1 MGAGSPS
8 ADVRGDTIAA
18 VATAAGTGAL
28 AVLRVSGPAA
38 ATIAAG
44 LVTPWPLVARR
55 ATRVR
60 LADPETGA
68 LLDDAVATW
77 YAAPHTFT
85 GEDVLELSVHG
96 GGYVSAL
103 VLAALVAQGA
113 RPALP
118 GEFTERAVRAG
129 KLDVLQA
136 EAIGELI
143 AARSRATHR
152 AALRQ
157 LSGALTR
164 QLAELRDA
172 VLHIEALLAYE
183 IDFPEEDDGPQPRA
197 RATEAG
203 VAVLGVLDRLLA
215 TLPQAVRAR
224 EGMQVVLAGAPNAG
238 KSSLFNALL
247 GDPRAIVSDVPGT
260 TRDAIEAMLDADPW
274 PWRLIDTAGLRE
286 ASEPVERL
294 GVEVS
299 ERRLAGADVVLVC
312 ADDDDRLAYA
322 LERIAALTPARR
334 VAVRTKVDDAQ
345 TAAAWTP
352 SFALAS
358 ALRADGVDGAVAV
371 SAINGLGL
379 DALRARLTTVA
390 QAVEPEPPESQPM
403 ILRARHAAALRSA
416 REEVTAFLD
425 AWESQALPAPVVA
438 THLRA
443 AVHALD
449 ELMGTIDMDDI
460 LGRVFRDFC
469 VGK

>member
-1 MGAGSPS
+1 MGAPSPS
-8 ADVRGDTIAA
+8 VDVRGDTIAA
-18 VATAAGTGAL
+18 VATAAGKGAL
-28 AVLRVSGPAA
+28 AILRMSGPAA

-60 LADPETGA
+60 LVDHETGA

-77 YAAPHTFT
+77 YVAPHSFT

-103 VLAALVAQGA
+103 VLAALVARGA

-118 GEFTERAVRAG
+118 GEFTERAVREG
-129 KLDVLQA
+129 KLDLLQA

-164 QLAELRDA
+164 QLAELREA
-172 VLHIEALLAYE
+172 LLHIEALLAYE
-183 IDFPEEDDGPQPRA
+183 IDFPEEDDGPQPRS

-203 VAVLGVLDRLLA
+203 VAVLAVLDRLLA
-215 TLPQAVRAR
+215 TLPQALRAR
-224 EGMQVVLAGAPNAG
+224 EGLQVVLAGAPNAG

-260 TRDAIEAMLDADPW
+260 TRDAIEAMLDAEPW
-274 PWRLIDTAGLRE
+274 PWRLIDTAGLRT
-286 ASEPVERL
+286 STDQVERL

-312 ADDDDRLAYA
+312 ADDDDRLAQA
-322 LERIAALTPARR
+322 LAQIAALAPARR
-334 VAVRTKVDDAQ
+334 IAVRTKVDDAR
-345 TAAAWTP
+345 AAASWTP
-352 SFALAS
+352 SAALAT
-358 ALRADGVDGAVAV
+358 ALQTVGAHGAIAV
-371 SAINGLGL
+371 SATHGIGL
-379 DALRARLTTVA
+379 DALRAQMAAVA
-390 QAVEPEPPESQPM
+390 LVVEPEPTESQPM

-416 REEVTAFLD
+416 REEVGAFLD

-443 AVHALD
+443 AVHMLD

>member
-1 MGAGSPS
+1 M
-8 ADVRGDTIAA
+8 RGDTIAA

-68 LLDDAVATW
+68 VLDDAVATW
-77 YAAPHTFT
+77 FAAPHSFT

-129 KLDVLQA
+129 KLDLLQA
-136 EAIGELI
+136 EAIGDLI

-157 LSGALTR
+157 LSGALTH
-164 QLAELRDA
+164 QLAELREA
-172 VLHIEALLAYE
+172 LLHIEALLAYE
-183 IDFPEEDDGPQPRA
+183 IDFPEEDDGPQPRS

-203 VAVLGVLDRLLA
+203 VVVLEVLDRLLA

-224 EGMQVVLAGAPNAG
+224 EGMQVVLAGVPNAG

-260 TRDAIEAMLDADPW
+260 TRDAIEALLDAEPW

-286 ASEPVERL
+286 ATEPVERL

-322 LERIAALTPARR
+322 LERIAALSPARR
-334 VAVRTKVDDAQ
+334 VAVRTKVDDARA
-345 TAAAWTP
+345 AAAWTP
-352 SFALAS
+352 SSALAS

-379 DALRARLTTVA
+379 EVLRARLTAVA
-390 QAVEPEPPESQPM
+390 QAVEPEPVESQPM

>member
-1 MGAGSPS
+1 
-8 ADVRGDTIAA
+8 
-18 VATAAGTGAL
+18 
-28 AVLRVSGPAA
+28 
-38 ATIAAG
+38 
-44 LVTPWPLVARR
+44 
-55 ATRVR
+55 VR

-68 LLDDAVATW
+68 VLDDAVATW
-77 YAAPHTFT
+77 FAAPHSFT

-129 KLDVLQA
+129 KLDLLQA
-136 EAIGELI
+136 EAIGDLI

-157 LSGALTR
+157 LSGALTH
-164 QLAELRDA
+164 QLAELREA
-172 VLHIEALLAYE
+172 LLHIEALLAYE
-183 IDFPEEDDGPQPRA
+183 IDFPEEDDGPQPRS

-203 VAVLGVLDRLLA
+203 VVVLEVLDRLLA

-224 EGMQVVLAGAPNAG
+224 EGMQVVLAGVPNAG

-260 TRDAIEAMLDADPW
+260 TRDAIEALLDAEPW

-286 ASEPVERL
+286 ATEPVERL

-322 LERIAALTPARR
+322 LERIAALSPARR
-334 VAVRTKVDDAQ
+334 VAVRTKVDDARA
-345 TAAAWTP
+345 AAAWTP
-352 SFALAS
+352 SSALAS

-379 DALRARLTTVA
+379 EVLRARLTAVA
-390 QAVEPEPPESQPM
+390 QAVEPEPVESQPM

-425 AWESQALPAPVVA
+425 AWESQALPGPVVA

>member
-1 MGAGSPS
+1 
-8 ADVRGDTIAA
+8 
-18 VATAAGTGAL
+18 
-28 AVLRVSGPAA
+28 
-38 ATIAAG
+38 
-44 LVTPWPLVARR
+44 
-55 ATRVR
+55 
-60 LADPETGA
+60 
-68 LLDDAVATW
+68 
-77 YAAPHTFT
+77 
-85 GEDVLELSVHG
+85 
-96 GGYVSAL
+96 
-103 VLAALVAQGA
+103 
-113 RPALP
+113 
-118 GEFTERAVRAG
+118 
-129 KLDVLQA
+129 
-136 EAIGELI
+136 
-143 AARSRATHR
+143 
-152 AALRQ
+152 
-157 LSGALTR
+157 
-164 QLAELRDA
+164 
-172 VLHIEALLAYE
+172 
-183 IDFPEEDDGPQPRA
+183 
-197 RATEAG
+197 
-203 VAVLGVLDRLLA
+203 VLDRLLA

-224 EGMQVVLAGAPNAG
+224 EGMQVVLAGVPNAG

-260 TRDAIEAMLDADPW
+260 TRDAIEALLDAEPW

-286 ASEPVERL
+286 ATEPVERL

-322 LERIAALTPARR
+322 LERIAALSPARR
-334 VAVRTKVDDAQ
+334 VAVRTKVDDARA
-345 TAAAWTP
+345 AAAWTP
-352 SFALAS
+352 SSALAS

-379 DALRARLTTVA
+379 EVLRARLTAVA
-390 QAVEPEPPESQPM
+390 QAVEPEPVESQPM

>member
-1 MGAGSPS
+1 M
-8 ADVRGDTIAA
+8 
-18 VATAAGTGAL
+18 ATAAGTGAL

-44 LVTPWPLVARR
+44 LVTPWPLIARR

-60 LADPETGA
+60 LADPDTGA
-68 LLDDAVATW
+68 VLDDAVATW
-77 YAAPHTFT
+77 FSAPHSFT

-103 VLAALVAQGA
+103 VLTALVARGA

-136 EAIGELI
+136 EAIGDLI

-164 QLAELRDA
+164 QLAELREA
-172 VLHIEALLAYE
+172 LLHIEALLAYE
-183 IDFPEEDDGPQPRA
+183 IDFPEEDDGPQPRS

-274 PWRLIDTAGLRE
+274 PWRLIDTAGLRD

-312 ADDDDRLAYA
+312 ADDDDRLAHTLA
-322 LERIAALTPARR
+322 QIAALSPARR
-334 VAVRTKVDDAQ
+334 VAVRTKVDDAR
-345 TAAAWTP
+345 AAAMWTP
-352 SFALAS
+352 SPALDAV
-358 ALRADGVDGAVAV
+358 LREPGAAGAVAV
-371 SAINGLGL
+371 SAIHGIGL
-379 DALRARLTTVA
+379 DALRAALTAVA

-425 AWESQALPAPVVA
+425 AWESQSLPAPVVA

-443 AVHALD
+443 AVHAMD

>member
-1 MGAGSPS
+1 
-8 ADVRGDTIAA
+8 
-18 VATAAGTGAL
+18 
-28 AVLRVSGPAA
+28 
-38 ATIAAG
+38 
-44 LVTPWPLVARR
+44 
-55 ATRVR
+55 VR

-68 LLDDAVATW
+68 VLDDAVATW
-77 YAAPHTFT
+77 FAAPHSFT

-129 KLDVLQA
+129 KLDLLQA
-136 EAIGELI
+136 EAIGDLI

-157 LSGALTR
+157 LSGALTH
-164 QLAELRDA
+164 QLAELREA
-172 VLHIEALLAYE
+172 LLHIEALLAYE
-183 IDFPEEDDGPQPRA
+183 IDFPEEDDGPQPRS

-203 VAVLGVLDRLLA
+203 VVVLEVLDRLLA

-224 EGMQVVLAGAPNAG
+224 EGMQVVLAGVPNAG

-260 TRDAIEAMLDADPW
+260 TRDAIEALLDAEPW

-286 ASEPVERL
+286 ATEPVERL

-322 LERIAALTPARR
+322 LERIAALSPARR
-334 VAVRTKVDDAQ
+334 VAVRTKVDDARA
-345 TAAAWTP
+345 AAAWTP
-352 SFALAS
+352 SSALAS

-379 DALRARLTTVA
+379 EVLRARLTAVA
-390 QAVEPEPPESQPM
+390 QAVEPEPVESQPM

>member
-1 MGAGSPS
+1 
-8 ADVRGDTIAA
+8 
-18 VATAAGTGAL
+18 
-28 AVLRVSGPAA
+28 
-38 ATIAAG
+38 
-44 LVTPWPLVARR
+44 
-55 ATRVR
+55 VR

-68 LLDDAVATW
+68 VLDDAVATW
-77 YAAPHTFT
+77 FAAPHSFT

-129 KLDVLQA
+129 KLDLLQA
-136 EAIGELI
+136 EAIGDLI

-157 LSGALTR
+157 LSGALTH
-164 QLAELRDA
+164 QLAELREA
-172 VLHIEALLAYE
+172 LLHIEALLAYE
-183 IDFPEEDDGPQPRA
+183 IDFPEEDDGPQPRS

-203 VAVLGVLDRLLA
+203 VVVLGVLDRLLA

-224 EGMQVVLAGAPNAG
+224 EGMQVVLAGVPNAG

-260 TRDAIEAMLDADPW
+260 TRDAIEALLDAEPW

-286 ASEPVERL
+286 ATEPVERL

-322 LERIAALTPARR
+322 LERIAALSPARR
-334 VAVRTKVDDAQ
+334 VAVRTKVDDARA
-345 TAAAWTP
+345 AAAWTP
-352 SFALAS
+352 SSALAS

-379 DALRARLTTVA
+379 EVLRARLTAVA
-390 QAVEPEPPESQPM
+390 QAVEPEPVESQPM

>member
-1 MGAGSPS
+1 MGAPSPS

-18 VATAAGTGAL
+18 VATAAGKGAL

-44 LVTPWPLVARR
+44 LVTPWPLLARS

-68 LLDDAVATW
+68 PLDDAVATW
-77 YAAPHTFT
+77 YAAPHSFT

-103 VLAALVAQGA
+103 VLAALVARGA

-129 KLDVLQA
+129 KLDLLQA

-164 QLAELRDA
+164 QLAELREA
-172 VLHIEALLAYE
+172 LLHIEALLAYE

-197 RATEAG
+197 RATAAG
-203 VAVLGVLDRLLA
+203 VAVLAVLDRLLA
-215 TLPQAVRAR
+215 TLPQALRAR
-224 EGMQVVLAGAPNAG
+224 EGLQVVLAGAPNAG

-260 TRDAIEAMLDADPW
+260 TRDAIEAMLDAEPW

-286 ASEPVERL
+286 STDQVERL

-312 ADDDDRLAYA
+312 ADDDERLAQA
-322 LERIAALTPARR
+322 LAQIAVLAPARR
-334 VAVRTKVDDAQ
+334 IAVRTKVDDAR
-345 TAAAWTP
+345 AAASWTP
-352 SFALAS
+352 SAALAA
-358 ALRADGVDGAVAV
+358 ALQAEGAHGAIAV
-371 SAINGLGL
+371 SATHGIGL
-379 DALRARLTTVA
+379 DALRAQMTAVA
-390 QAVEPEPPESQPM
+390 QVVEPEPVESQPM
-403 ILRARHAAALRSA
+403 ILRARHAAALRGA
-416 REEVTAFLD
+416 REEVSAFLE
-425 AWESQALPAPVVA
+425 AWEAQALPAPVVA

-443 AVHALD
+443 AVHVLD